1 MLNVLIAVM
10 VTHICTDLRA
20 VHQKSKTNCKHTYHI
35 LIMVVVA
42 WVYIYLSKFNGKY
55 QKKKKKNSMDR
66 DFHGGPVIKTLS
78 FHCRGHRFNP
88 GRGTK
93 IPTCCGVGKKK
104 KPSGLFK

>member
-1 MLNVLIAVM
+1 MGI
-10 VTHICTDLRA
+10 
-20 VHQKSKTNCKHTYHI
+20 
-35 LIMVVVA
+35 
-42 WVYIYLSKFNGKY
+42 YIFVKI
-55 QKKKKKNSMDR
+55 QWTRPKKKKNSMDR
-66 DFHGGPVIKTLS
+66 DFPGGPVIKTLS